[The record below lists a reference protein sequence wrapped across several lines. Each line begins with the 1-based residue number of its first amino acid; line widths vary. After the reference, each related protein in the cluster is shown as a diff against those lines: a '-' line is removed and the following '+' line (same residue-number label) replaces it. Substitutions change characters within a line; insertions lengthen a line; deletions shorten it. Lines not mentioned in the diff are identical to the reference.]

1 MSAKTALIVLGMHR
15 SGTSSVAGALA
26 LAGASAPRRL
36 MPPAADNPKGFW
48 ESSAVAAFND
58 RLLKTDGSDWRDW
71 RLFNHQPLLD
81 DPHAR
86 AEAVRLLAEEFD
98 GAEVLVLK
106 DPRICRL
113 FPFWRRALSDA
124 GYEIVVIS
132 PVRPPSEVAA
142 SLVSRNGMSR
152 DHALRLWLRHVL
164 EAERHSRDLPRR
176 FLLWPDFLD
185 GWREDLAAVSRLS
198 SAPLDLGTE
207 ALQKIEDF
215 LTSDLRRQT
224 EASPTPALVHR
235 AYGLLSQLARHGDHP
250 DLHAD
255 LDQTRRM
262 FDDACDLFSDAPR

>member
-1 MSAKTALIVLGMHR
+1 MAAKTALIVLGMHR
-15 SGTSSVAGALA
+15 SGTSSVAGTLA

-58 RLLKTDGSDWRDW
+58 RLLKSGESDWRDW
-71 RLFNHQPLLD
+71 RRFAHQPILD

-124 GYEIVVIS
+124 GYEIVVVS
-132 PVRPPSEVAA
+132 PVRPPCEVAA
-142 SLVSRNGMSR
+142 SLVSRNGMNR
-152 DHALRLWLRHVL
+152 EHALRLWLRHVL

-176 FLLWPDFLD
+176 FLLWPGFLSD
-185 GWREDLAAVSRLS
+185 WREDLAAVSRLS

-224 EASPTPALVHR
+224 EASPTPAVVRR
-235 AYGLLSQLARHGDHP
+235 AYGLLAQLARYGDHP

-255 LDQTRRM
+255 LDQTRRI

>member
-1 MSAKTALIVLGMHR
+1 MSSKTALIVLGMHR

-58 RLLKTDGSDWRDW
+58 RLLKAGGSDWRDW
-71 RLFNHQPLLD
+71 RRFADQPILD
-81 DPHAR
+81 DPDAR
-86 AEAVRLLAEEFD
+86 ASAVRLLAEEFD
-98 GAEVLVLK
+98 SAAIVVLK

-113 FPFWRRALSDA
+113 FRFWRRALFDA
-124 GYEIVVIS
+124 GYETVVIS

-142 SLVSRNGMSR
+142 SLVSRNNMGR

-164 EAERHSRDLPRR
+164 DAERHSRGLPRR
-176 FLLWPDFLD
+176 FLLWPEFLGD
-185 GWREDLAAVSRLS
+185 WREDLAAVSRLS
-198 SAPLDLGTE
+198 SAPLDLGVE

-235 AYGLLSQLARHGDHP
+235 AYGLLCQLARHGDHP
-250 DLHAD
+250 DLHAEMD
-255 LDQTRRM
+255 HARRM
-262 FDDACDLFSDAPR
+262 FDEACDLFSDAPR